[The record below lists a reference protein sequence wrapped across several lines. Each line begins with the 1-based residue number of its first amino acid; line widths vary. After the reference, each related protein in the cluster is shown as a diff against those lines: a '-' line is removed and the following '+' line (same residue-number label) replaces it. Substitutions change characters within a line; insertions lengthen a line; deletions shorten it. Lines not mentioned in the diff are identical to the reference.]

1 LNRFQKL
8 RAYLPLSLLAAA
20 LVFGALW
27 LGADLGHLYSMPAL
41 VVAVL
46 LLIGFGRTLLP
57 GQEPLITTLAAERHG
72 PLDAATVRYTRRVTQ
87 MWTVFFGLMIAEI
100 LLLPHLAPP
109 RVRPVFAYGVNYLVI
124 VALFLGEFWLRRR
137 FLPQVE
143 HPSLGEY
150 LRYLRN
156 LPLHRLW
163 GKRP

>member
-1 LNRFQKL
+1 MNRLHKV
-8 RAYLPLSLLAAA
+8 RAYLPRLLLAAA
-20 LVFGALW
+20 LVFGLLW
-27 LGADLGHLYSMPAL
+27 LGADRGYLYSMPAL
-41 VVAVL
+41 VIGVL

-72 PLDAATVRYTRRVTQ
+72 PLDAATARYTRRVTQ
-87 MWTVFFGLMIAEI
+87 MWTLFFALMIAEI

-109 RVRPVFAYGVNYLVI
+109 RVWPLFAYGVNYLVI
-124 VALFLGEFWLRRR
+124 IALFLGEFWLRRR
-137 FLPQVE
+137 CLPQVE

-150 LRYLRN
+150 LRYLGS